1 MFFLT
6 KAKGFPDVNTR
17 MMIRLLWCS
26 LQIPILALVD
36 ADPHGEFI
44 VQAGL
49 EKMLNSISFG
59 QVALSFFL
67 PRATSC
73 PS

>member
-1 MFFLT
+1 MIKTSKLFYVFLT

-17 MMIRLLWCS
+17 MMIRLLWCT

-44 VQAGL
+44 VQA
-49 EKMLNSISFG
+49 
-59 QVALSFFL
+59 
-67 PRATSC
+67 
-73 PS
+73 

>member
-1 MFFLT
+1 M

-17 MMIRLLWCS
+17 MMIRLLWCT

-49 EKMLNSISFG
+49 EKNVHSSLSFG
-59 QVALSFFL
+59 QAALSFFS
-67 PRATSC
+67 PRVTSC

>member
-1 MFFLT
+1 M

-17 MMIRLLWCS
+17 MMIRLLWCT

-49 EKMLNSISFG
+49 EKNVNSSLSFG
-59 QVALSFFL
+59 QAALSFFSS
-67 PRATSC
+67 RATSC

>member
-1 MFFLT
+1 M

-17 MMIRLLWCS
+17 MMIRLLWCT

-49 EKMLNSISFG
+49 EKHVNSSLSFG
-59 QVALSFFL
+59 QAALSFFS

-73 PS
+73 LS

>member
-1 MFFLT
+1 M
-6 KAKGFPDVNTR
+6 NTR
-17 MMIRLLWCS
+17 MMIRLLWCT

-49 EKMLNSISFG
+49 EKKLEFKLILWASSSLVFLAQG
-59 QVALSFFL
+59 HFL
-67 PRATSC
+67 PFLVNDNVRE
-73 PS
+73 